1 VAEEVQISNVGGDG
15 VASEVTLQRLV
26 TSIEAMAKKSG
37 IDSKSQAAKLQKLYN
52 QEVDK
57 SSKATKDQTAE
68 TQKQTTA
75 TKDATQETNKLARS
89 LGAAAGKGLGALFQS
104 TVGLTKAFYNN
115 NTSVEAFASQL
126 PVFGKTLGFLGG
138 IADESIDAFRGL
150 SASGASF
157 GGSIT
162 NMRNAAAGM
171 QISLSEMTQLFAS
184 QAPALAALGGTVEQG
199 AQRFAKMNKN
209 IKATGDFDSLMRMGF
224 AVEDINEGMGDYIA
238 LQARMGTLQGRSTAE
253 LAAGSANYLKQIDL
267 LAKVTGKTREEAKAA
282 LDAQAADSVA
292 RTLLNQFDRN
302 TEEGQKKFDNLT
314 TSLALLDEVGGS
326 TAEALK
332 GMLTGNP
339 TKAAGELLAVLG
351 DAGTPV
357 LEAMEAIGDGAD
369 PQVLL
374 NAFRMA
380 GGELENFAGA
390 DADSRARIIQELKDQ
405 GNPLGDFLDNATV
418 MMDLS
423 ERDLG
428 AAARSQAAAAE
439 ARDAAT
445 DAMLTFE
452 NQQRELSGKMHEI
465 FIQSGVLD
473 AIGAGLTVFGDI
485 LSGITG
491 YLTTF
496 SENVATGGWF
506 SAITTVLMDGLGALW
521 DNAGV
526 VGALVAGIGVLFAS
540 KAAAGALTRSIG
552 SKISG
557 MFGGGESA
565 GGKTGGGKTGGGL
578 GKGIG
583 NIGKGLGKGLGGVL
597 KGIASGLIFFAN
609 PLVPLG
615 AAAVGAAIT
624 AIGAGIAGAT
634 WLIGNSLPSLKDGL
648 KGFEEL
654 NGDALISAGKGMGAV
669 ALGMGAFGAG
679 SAVAGLGS
687 LVGSVTSGIAGLFGG
702 ETDPLAQL
710 EKFQEKS
717 FDEATITANA
727 NSIVAYSKAMAALG
741 AAEGL
746 SGIGAAVGAV
756 GGAIAG
762 LFGGDDP
769 LTKMKQ
775 FEAYTFDSAKI
786 KSNAEAVSAY
796 ASAMKDFPTS
806 PAPSIFGSF
815 ATGVATL
822 FGAETDPFAPMMRFG
837 DLTFNTAGII
847 ANAGAVAAYATAM
860 KDFPATPSA
869 SVFTAL
875 KDGVIGLLGGETDP
889 FAPMM
894 RFGNL
899 KFNSEGIATNAGA
912 VSAFADAMAN
922 MPTIDA
928 ERSGGVLGAIAGWF
942 AGDEVM
948 PWDSVK
954 AFGDA
959 NISAEGVTANAAAIN
974 AMTSSLNGF
983 SVEKL
988 DTTGIVSYTS
998 AMERLVEVL
1007 GELNDELAAD
1017 NKAGLGTGTN
1027 AGDVVSKMDTIGSGG
1042 GAGSDQLNNIMN
1054 QVLLVLNEMRDLDID
1069 VERNTRNIIGSNL
1082 AQGGVSNVAR

>member
-1 VAEEVQISNVGGDG
+1 MAEEVQISNVGGDG

-171 QISLSEMTQLFAS
+171 QISLGEMTQLFAS

-238 LQARMGTLQGRSTAE
+238 LQARMGTLQGKSTAE

-292 RTLLNQFDRN
+292 RTLLNQFD
-302 TEEGQKKFDNLT
+302 EGSDEYNNLR

-339 TKAAGELLAVLG
+339 TQAAGELLAVLG

-357 LEAMEAIGDGAD
+357 LEAMEAIGKGAD

-374 NAFRMA
+374 KAFEQA

-390 DADSRARIIQELKDQ
+390 DAASRARIIQELKAQ

-418 MMDLS
+418 MMKLS

-428 AAARSQAAAAE
+428 AAAKSQAAAAE
-439 ARDAAT
+439 AKDAAT

-465 FIQSGVLD
+465 FVQSGVLD
-473 AIGAGLTVFGDI
+473 AIGAGLTVFGNI

-540 KAAAGALTRSIG
+540 KAAAGALTRNIG

-557 MFGGGESA
+557 MFGGESSSSSPKS
-565 GGKTGGGKTGGGL
+565 GGKSGGGI

-583 NIGKGLGKGLGGVL
+583 NIGKGLGKGLGGIL
-597 KGIASGLIFFAN
+597 KGIATGLIAFAN

-615 AAAVGAAIT
+615 AAAVGAAIA

-669 ALGMGAFGAG
+669 ALGMAAFGAG

-762 LFGGDDP
+762 LFGAEDP
-769 LTKMKQ
+769 LDKMK
-775 FEAYTFDSAKI
+775 K
-786 KSNAEAVSAY
+786 
-796 ASAMKDFPTS
+796 
-806 PAPSIFGSF
+806 FG
-815 ATGVATL
+815 
-822 FGAETDPFAPMMRFG
+822 EYE
-837 DLTFNTAGII
+837 FNTAGII
-847 ANAGAVAAYATAM
+847 ANAGAVAAYAAAM
-860 KDFPATPSA
+860 KDFPTSPSA

-959 NISAEGVTANAAAIN
+959 DISAEGVTANAAAIN

-988 DTTGIVSYTS
+988 DTTGIVNYTS
-998 AMERLVEVL
+998 AMEKLVEVL

-1017 NKAGLGTGTN
+1017 NKAGFGTGTN